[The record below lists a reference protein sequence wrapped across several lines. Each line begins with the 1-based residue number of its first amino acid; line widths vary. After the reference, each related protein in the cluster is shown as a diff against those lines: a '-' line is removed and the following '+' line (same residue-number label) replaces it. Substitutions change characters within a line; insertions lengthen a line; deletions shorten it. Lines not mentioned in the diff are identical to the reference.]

1 MRNTWKSLRDWGL
14 SLAFFVHAAFTV
26 FLLASCRYVFLANSR
41 FEGYLGL
48 ASFEN
53 EDDQVSYRTYQLR
66 CGEKDPLC
74 PYVGQIAQAGAVLMT
89 LLCASGVVE
98 VMGMLQIWTTRL
110 LLVRA
115 VKEID
120 AGKRV
125 SWWVRAGTKAGRAMY
140 WAVLTDPLILL
151 IGLITWVLLSDLDSL
166 SGHFRL
172 SISSAFVCLTLK
184 TALSLAVSA
193 IQVLFWLESQRRNSA
208 LLRCDSKPAV
218 VHTDKPCGPALT
230 CED

>member
-14 SLAFFVHAAFTV
+14 SLAFLVHAAFTV
-26 FLLASCRYVFLANSR
+26 YLLASCRYVSLANPH
-41 FEGYLGL
+41 FEAYLGL
-48 ASFEN
+48 TSFEN
-53 EDDQVSYRTYQLR
+53 EEDQVSYSTYQLR
-66 CGEKDPLC
+66 CGEKDLLC
-74 PYVGQIAQAGAVLMT
+74 PYVGQLAQAGAVLMT
-89 LLCASGVVE
+89 LLCVSGVVE
-98 VMGMLQIWTTRL
+98 VMGMLQIWTTKL

-120 AGKRV
+120 AGKRI
-125 SWWVRAGTKAGRAMY
+125 SWWVRAGTKAGKAMH

-151 IGLITWVLLSDLDSL
+151 IGLIVWVLLSDLDRL
-166 SGHFRL
+166 SDHFRL

-184 TALSLAVSA
+184 TALSLAVTAS
-193 IQVLFWLESQRRNSA
+193 QVLCWLESQRHNTA
-208 LLRCDSKPAV
+208 LLRSDSKPAV

>member
-14 SLAFFVHAAFTV
+14 SLAFLVHAALTV
-26 FLLASCRYVFLANSR
+26 YLLASCRYVFLVNSH
-41 FEGYLGL
+41 FEAYLGL
-48 ASFEN
+48 TSFEN
-53 EDDQVSYRTYQLR
+53 EEDQVSYRTYQLR

-74 PYVGQIAQAGAVLMT
+74 PYVGHLVQAGAALLT
-89 LLCASGVVE
+89 LICVSGVVE
-98 VMGMLQIWTTRL
+98 VMGGVQIWATKL

-120 AGKRV
+120 AGQRI
-125 SWWVRAGTKAGRAMY
+125 SGWVRIGTKVGKAMQ
-140 WAVLTDPLILL
+140 WAVLADPLILL
-151 IGLITWVLLSDLDSL
+151 IGLIAWVLLSDLDSL

-172 SISSAFVCLTLK
+172 SISSAFICLTLK
-184 TALSLAVSA
+184 TALSLAVTAS
-193 IQVLFWLESQRRNSA
+193 QVLSWVDSHRRNTA
-208 LLRCDSKPAV
+208 LLRCDPKPAI